1 MKRKCIFRAS
11 FGHKKRPAE
20 AGEHRSLD
28 LQIYAQSIA
37 QIKKDR
43 HPFGQRSKT
52 NGELRGFTF
61 LSII

>member
-52 NGELRGFTF
+52 NGEC
-61 LSII
+61 

>member
-1 MKRKCIFRAS
+1 MKRMCIFRAS
-11 FGHKKRPAE
+11 FRHKKRPSE
-20 AGEHRSLD
+20 EGTSD
-28 LQIYAQSIA
+28 TCLQIYGQIVA